1 MPQKGG
7 AFWEPLRPAQLD
19 QLYRELGASE
29 ETLRRDVAAIRQW
42 MALQPHLP
50 QLDGTGLD
58 VDHWLRMYLL
68 RCKNSIE
75 RTKESLDVLL
85 SGRSTIPEFF
95 RQRDPT
101 APDVQGSFDT
111 TLIATMPRLTP
122 DGYRV
127 HYYAYPTADAKGFQ
141 VEALF
146 RRALMMGEILMRD
159 DLPAGEIIV
168 VDLANGNAS
177 RFRDFTLAMS
187 LFSKFVRAGLKM
199 YPLRLKHFYLIN
211 LPPFLNAIMTL
222 LGTVMREK
230 LYSRIIVDPTG
241 CNELK
246 KNIPAECIPEDYG
259 GEGPSLREGNGLW
272 RSLLVE
278 NRDWFLAQ
286 ESIRTDESKRV
297 GTSSFMDEIGCPG
310 SFRTLAVD

>member
-1 MPQKGG
+1 M
-7 AFWEPLRPAQLD
+7 
-19 QLYRELGASE
+19 
-29 ETLRRDVAAIRQW
+29 AAT
-42 MALQPHLP
+42 
-50 QLDGTGLD
+50 GTGLD

-259 GEGPSLREGNGLW
+259 GEGPSLREGNGERRRGGEVRLDNVIEELMGLCSPGLW

-297 GTSSFMDEIGCPG
+297 GTSSFMDEISCPG